1 MLSIFVTSSSSGC
14 RVRIFCSQG
23 MYVVSPLVDNI
34 SYAQELTND
43 RLVSEADL
51 TRLLGTLRY
60 LQGLKVAR
68 QKVEVGAADTAEAA
82 ADHTSASIS
91 HSELL
96 PSSQIAFIAKRFHK
110 LCEHTLASAPGLV
123 HGTTLPYNLALLSVA
138 IDSAACNLC
147 RSIHLVLTPRCTC
160 WQAWALVRF
169 AMIPLEVSWSCCPV
183 GISSAVDAA

>member
-1 MLSIFVTSSSSGC
+1 
-14 RVRIFCSQG
+14 

-34 SYAQELTND
+34 SCAQELTND

-82 ADHTSASIS
+82 EAAADHTSASIS
-91 HSELL
+91 HGELL
-96 PSSQIAFIAKRFHK
+96 PSSQIALIAKRLHK
-110 LCEHTLASAPGLV
+110 LCEHTLALAPGLV
-123 HGTTLPYNLALLSVA
+123 YGTTLPYTLALLSVA

-147 RSIHLVLTPRCTC
+147 RSTHLVLTPRCTC

-169 AMIPLEVSWSCCPV
+169 AMILSEVSWSCCPV